1 MPTWIWVACIKVPHS
16 SSIVL
21 KKLPAS
27 VSSTS
32 STSSW
37 ASLPVEKFQLS
48 HQTLPV
54 TKPTASCGTLE
65 LVSRFHFRIVLLM
78 LPSFNIFQYLSIS
91 FIRFYHFFYITLLL
105 LSCIHLTFWHGDAR
119 DFVNVQYAPMAPSV
133 GLSHPWA
140 LHSQH
145 SEVTIIVVLVNGYR
159 PWEFSGQ
166 RWNRWN
172 WHESTPHITSRQA
185 TWKMLERHPFLF
197 GNANN
202 REGSSKWKETKTRM
216 TTCVCV
222 LHSSAGN
229 PVRCAITP
237 AQTRLP
243 HFGKAKRFRQ
253 LRLRMLL
260 LLWHCKKDIGR
271 CKYKPVPT

>member
-1 MPTWIWVACIKVPHS
+1 MALLRDLELSTSTKNLCKSWQKSSKGWSMPTWIWVACIKVPHS

-78 LPSFNIFQYLSIS
+78 LPSFNIF
-91 FIRFYHFFYITLLL
+91 YHFFYITL

-133 GLSHPWA
+133 
-140 LHSQH
+140 
-145 SEVTIIVVLVNGYR
+145 V
-159 PWEFSGQ
+159 
-166 RWNRWN
+166 
-172 WHESTPHITSRQA
+172 
-185 TWKMLERHPFLF
+185 
-197 GNANN
+197 
-202 REGSSKWKETKTRM
+202 
-216 TTCVCV
+216 
-222 LHSSAGN
+222 
-229 PVRCAITP
+229 
-237 AQTRLP
+237 
-243 HFGKAKRFRQ
+243 
-253 LRLRMLL
+253 
-260 LLWHCKKDIGR
+260 
-271 CKYKPVPT
+271 